1 MWEILELTSR
11 LLSLKD
17 QQVSGH
23 FEGLITIWL
32 DRFQLQVIYDQVDSK
47 RKCLHQSKTSRD
59 WIQWRENILLKE
71 ISLQTSWITP
81 LLEQKRTWLNLTLV
95 TLWKILLKYQLFKRQ
110 TLGLWGSE
118 ATMRMRIWMK
128 EMIIFKSLELTLFLL
143 QVLKYS
149 KSLSWKSLFNMVLKR
164 GISI

>member
-1 MWEILELTSR
+1 MWEILELTSKQ
-11 LLSLKD
+11 LSLKD

-32 DRFQLQVIYDQVDSK
+32 DRCQLQVIYDQVDSK
-47 RKCLHQSKTSRD
+47 RKCLHQSKTSRG

-81 LLEQKRTWLNLTLV
+81 LREQKRTWLNLTLV
-95 TLWKILLKYQLFKRQ
+95 TLWKIILKYQLFKRQ